1 MHDKIALIKCLQTG
15 QETDFI
21 LVSCTGSGIEPNRRE
36 QVIKAKKVC
45 HSPLLYFLVDYICL
59 HETKTLQ
66 FCEGWGR
73 FIEKIRLRVHN
84 YPPWSINGIFTT
96 KLISY
101 VFYIHT

>member
-45 HSPLLYFLVDYICL
+45 HTPLLFFQEDYIYL
-59 HETKTLQ
+59 QETNTLK
-66 FCEGWGR
+66 FREGWGR
-73 FIEKIRLRVHN
+73 LIEKIRPRVHN
-84 YPPWSINGIFTT
+84 YPPWSINGISTT

-101 VFYIHT
+101 VF